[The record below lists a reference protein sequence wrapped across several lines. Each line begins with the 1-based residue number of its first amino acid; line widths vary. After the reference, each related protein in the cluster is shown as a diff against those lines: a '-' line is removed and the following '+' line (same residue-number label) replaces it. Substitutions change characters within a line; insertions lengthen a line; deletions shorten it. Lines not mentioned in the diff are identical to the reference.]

1 MGKTFKEFM
10 LEEGLRQDA
19 LVHNVAGQLG
29 TKTGLYMVFAA
40 FIFGTLSTIA
50 VTADKA
56 PWRIWTA
63 GIWIAA
69 MVALAGIAA
78 LLRCSF
84 MEKYRM
90 PPILPRLNTQAKEFF
105 SLRAVRDLPEER
117 KQEEFLQKFTNSL
130 SRSIEDNFN
139 ANARITKQLDWASRL
154 IAISMVAL
162 LASLL
167 YFPLIHAFQWFHHLW
182 NV

>member
-1 MGKTFKEFM
+1 MTKTLSEF
-10 LEEGLRQDA
+10 LFNEGLRQDA
-19 LVHNVAGQLG
+19 LIHSVSGQLG

-50 VTADKA
+50 ATADKA
-56 PWRIWTA
+56 PWKIWTV

-69 MVALAGIAA
+69 MFALAGIAA

-84 MEKYRM
+84 MEKYRT
-90 PPILPRLNTQAKEFF
+90 PPILPRLRTQAEEFF
-105 SLRAVRDLPEER
+105 SLRAVKDLPEER

-139 ANARITKQLDWASRL
+139 ANARIANQLDWASRL
-154 IAISMVAL
+154 IAISMAVL

-167 YFPLIHAFQWFHHLW
+167 YFPLIHAFQWFRHLW
-182 NV
+182 NA